1 MPGFTHVTTRRTWA
15 EAQRLGS
22 YRAESSNSKGFIH
35 FATFAT
41 PAQVADVADYTHRRT
56 ADLIS
61 LHVLPE
67 KLEADLNEALGT
79 SELYPPLYGPL
90 SSNSGGLHFTPGR
103 RCLSASD

>member
-22 YRAESSNSKGFIH
+22 YRTESLNGKGFIH
-35 FATFAT
+35 SATFAT

-56 ADLIS
+56 ADLIL
-61 LHVLPE
+61 LHVPPE

-79 SELYPPLYGPL
+79 SELYPHRYGPL
-90 SSNSGGLHFTPGR
+90 SLNSRGHHSTPGR
-103 RCLSASD
+103 RYLSVSD